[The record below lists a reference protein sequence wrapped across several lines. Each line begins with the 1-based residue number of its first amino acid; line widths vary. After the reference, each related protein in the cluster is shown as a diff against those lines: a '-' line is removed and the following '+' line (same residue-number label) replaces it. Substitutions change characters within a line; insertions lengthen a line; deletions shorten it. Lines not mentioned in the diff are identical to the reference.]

1 MRLLIQ
7 GGRVVSPTDHL
18 DGAADILCVA
28 GGVLTIAPPGK
39 IPAAEVDEI
48 FDASGLIVS
57 PGFIDLHVH
66 LREPGGE
73 ESETIETGLAAAA
86 AGGFTAVCPMPNTRP
101 VNDSPAATQAMI
113 EAGRR
118 ASRVRVFPIAA
129 ASYGSEGETLT
140 DFAALRSA
148 GAVAFSDDGRPLKT
162 PGLMRQA
169 LSRAHA
175 LDMVIIDHCED
186 PSVSAGGAINA
197 GETALK
203 LGLKGIPN
211 ASEDL
216 CVARDL
222 ALAAETGARVH
233 IAHISTL
240 GAVELVRAAKAKGVP
255 VTCEVTPHHFTLTDE
270 DVARYGASAKMN
282 PPLRSAADRDAM
294 LHALAN
300 DVIDAIAT
308 DHAPHSPRL
317 KSQPLA
323 AAPFGVIGLETAL
336 ALAITRLVEPGF
348 IDLSRLVELMSVQP
362 ARILGLPYGR
372 VCVGAPAD
380 LTLFDPKQ
388 EWTYRAAEGK
398 SKSRNSPFDGW
409 ELKGKVAATIVDGE
423 IIYRAAPATG
433 FERLPGFTAGTPDLQ
448 RGHSEGS

>member
-7 GGRVVSPTDHL
+7 GGRVISPADAIDL
-18 DGAADILCVA
+18 EADVLVENGVIAAVAPGLASDGAEKL
-28 GGVLTIAPPGK
+28 
-39 IPAAEVDEI
+39 
-48 FDASGLIVS
+48 DAHGLIVS

-101 VNDSPAATQAMI
+101 VNDSPAATQAII
-113 EAGRR
+113 EAARR
-118 ASRVRVFPIAA
+118 AGLVRVYPIAA
-129 ASYGSEGETLT
+129 ASYGSDGETLT

-162 PGLMRQA
+162 PALMRQA
-169 LSRAHA
+169 LSRARD
-175 LDMVIIDHCED
+175 LDMVIIDHCEE
-186 PSVSAGGAINA
+186 PAVSAGGAINA
-197 GETALK
+197 GETAIK
-203 LGLKGIPN
+203 LGLKGIPS

-240 GAVELVRAAKAKGVP
+240 GAVELVRAAKSNGVR
-255 VTCEVTPHHFTLTDE
+255 VTCEVTPHHFTLTEE
-270 DVARYGASAKMN
+270 DVALYGTAAKMN

-294 LHALAN
+294 FHALAAG
-300 DVIDAIAT
+300 VIDAIAT
-308 DHAPHSPRL
+308 DHAPHAPRL

-323 AAPFGVIGLETAL
+323 SAPFGVIGLETAL
-336 ALAITRLVEPGF
+336 GLAVTRLVEPGL
-348 IDLSRLVELMSVQP
+348 IDLGGLIRLMSVNP
-362 ARILGLPYGR
+362 AQILDLPLGRIR
-372 VCVGAPAD
+372 AGAPAA

-409 ELKGKVAATIVDGE
+409 KLKGKVMATIAGGK
-423 IIYRAAPATG
+423 IIYRAAPPAG
-433 FERLPGFTAGTPDLQ
+433 FERLPGFTAGTPALHS
-448 RGHSEGS
+448 GHSEGS